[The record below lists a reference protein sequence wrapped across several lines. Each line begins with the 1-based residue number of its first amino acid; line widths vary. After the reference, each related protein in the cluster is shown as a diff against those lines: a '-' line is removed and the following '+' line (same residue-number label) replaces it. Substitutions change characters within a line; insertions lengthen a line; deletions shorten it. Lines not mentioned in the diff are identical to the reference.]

1 MTKCKRCAIT
11 VADTS
16 RAKARRGVND
26 FDAVLPVDTL
36 VALAL
41 TKKIVDHAVRDGIL
55 RYKTGLDT
63 LFTDHL
69 ESTLA

>member
-16 RAKARRGVND
+16 KTKARRGVND

-41 TKKIVDHAVRDGIL
+41 KKIVDHAVRDGIL
-55 RYKTGLDT
+55 DT
-63 LFTDHL
+63 LFADHL